1 MCVNQGYIR
10 KLDDSIIFN
19 LTISD
24 ENKTRVAE
32 AYKKGAVEE
41 TKKDEPMYNQHAQAD
56 VNWVEQLKRKYL
68 NNTSVQPTPPS
79 TEMET
84 DEPESSAMVYI
95 YKK

>member
-1 MCVNQGYIR
+1 LN
-10 KLDDSIIFN
+10 
-19 LTISD
+19 
-24 ENKTRVAE
+24 ENKIRVAE

-41 TKKDEPMYNQHAQAD
+41 TEEDEPMYNQYTQAD

-68 NNTSVQPTPPS
+68 NKTSVQPTPPS

-95 YKK
+95 YIYIYKVIYYINTNINLIYRQ